1 MQRTIMLALLLVCAS
16 AAIGAEDPAS
26 RLRGAR
32 SLRCNFISTVN
43 TWVRNGHRTTEQISE
58 KGSAVYDNIDV
69 AKGTARIVA
78 NNGASDVVVWV
89 ERTFG
94 SLWLRERAPSGN
106 EIVTTI
112 FPMYAEGTDA
122 FVVLEARHSM
132 VGQIVLGQDS
142 FGTCKILE

>member
-1 MQRTIMLALLLVCAS
+1 MKKLIFLAMLLAS
-16 AAIGAEDPAS
+16 SARSTSSDDAAS
-26 RLRGAR
+26 RLRAAR
-32 SLRCNFISTVN
+32 SFRCNFTSTVT
-43 TWVRNGHRTTEQISE
+43 TWVRSGHRTTEQISD

-89 ERTFG
+89 ERTSG
-94 SLWLRERAPSGN
+94 SLWLRERTPSGN

-112 FPMYAEGTDA
+112 FPMYAEGTEA

-142 FGTCKILE
+142 FGTCIVLE